1 MDVKRVR
8 GNKDGSNKQEF
19 NLHEDIDRELLIHQN
34 TALSNRL
41 DHKNRQ
47 ILEINEKLSNLQ
59 RRSKGYELLFS
70 NLFGSWRQFM
80 KKLQNIHILTKK

>member
-41 DHKNRQ
+41 DHKNR
-47 ILEINEKLSNLQ
+47 
-59 RRSKGYELLFS
+59 
-70 NLFGSWRQFM
+70 
-80 KKLQNIHILTKK
+80 